1 MELKRIADWL
11 DQQEWLQ
18 PAAESLQS
26 AIRSAYQAGGPTGQ
40 QIKNFLHGTWLGH
53 PLHAVLTDVPVG
65 AWTAAAALDTV
76 EALTGRRDLAPGAD
90 LAVAVGAAG
99 AASAALAGLTDWEHL
114 RSRSGRLGFVHATLN
129 TTALLLYLGSLTCRG
144 RGARAGGR
152 TLAYLGYGVMAAS
165 AWLGGELV
173 YGLQIGVD
181 HAAGEKLPDHFVP
194 ALAAADLADD
204 QLRRVEI
211 EGTPVLLVRRSG
223 VVYAL
228 SDTCA
233 HLGCSLAEG
242 RLEDDS
248 VVCGCHGSR
257 YRLDDGRVLDGPATF
272 DQPSYDVRVRQGQ
285 IEVRQ
290 PVGL

>member
-11 DQQEWLQ
+11 DEQEWLQ
-18 PAAESLQS
+18 PAAETLQG
-26 AIRSAYQAGGPTGQ
+26 AIRSAYEAGGPAGQ

-53 PLHAVLTDVPVG
+53 PLHAVITDVPTG
-65 AWTAAAALDTV
+65 AWTAAAVLDTA
-76 EALTGRRDLAPGAD
+76 EALSGRRELAPGAD
-90 LAVAVGAAG
+90 LAVAVGAVG

-114 RSRSGRLGFVHATLN
+114 PDRAGRLGLVHAALN

-144 RGARAGGR
+144 RGERASGR
-152 TLAYLGYGVMAAS
+152 ALAYLGLGVMTAA

-173 YGLQIGVD
+173 YGLEIGVN
-181 HAAGEKLPDHFVP
+181 HAAGETLPDQFVP
-194 ALAAADLADD
+194 AMAAADLGND
-204 QLRRVEI
+204 QLRRVQIGE
-211 EGTPVLLVRRSG
+211 TSVLLVRHGG

-228 SDTCA
+228 ADTCA
-233 HLGCSLAEG
+233 HLGCSLADG

-272 DQPSYDVRVRQGQ
+272 DQPSFDVRVRQGQ

-290 PVGL
+290 PAGM